1 MFPQIRALIVS
12 SKLSTVVLAIL
23 LFSLAGCASKPAPRP
38 AASASSQQP
47 TAATPATL
55 ETTDADT
62 SRQTTALA
70 LPKNFG
76 RFTGDWDAIVKRG
89 ALRVLVVNNRS
100 GFFYDHGGPRGGIVE
115 LMEE

>member
-12 SKLSTVVLAIL
+12 SKLSAVVLAIL
-23 LFSLAGCASKPAPRP
+23 FFPLAGCASRPTGPEP
-38 AASASSQQP
+38 AASAPNQQS
-47 TAATPATL
+47 TAAPASAAL

-76 RFTGDWDAIVKRG
+76 RFTGDWDAIVNRG

-100 GFFYDHGGPRGGIVE
+100 GFFYDKG
-115 LMEE
+115 